1 MIYSSTR
8 YVFLCI
14 VLSFFFLPLIAFGDT
29 TPNGVEPAPGAEV
42 EPPAPPPEAEEPVP
56 PADALLKADA
66 TFEKGLTLQ
75 ECIQEALRNNLG
87 LRSASYTPRIAG
99 TAIIEA
105 KANFDAVYSL
115 NYSFLDQDFPAA
127 TQLDAGGL
135 AVLRQKSH
143 DVATKL
149 VQNLLT
155 GGLIEF
161 GFHTNHLTSNS
172 LLATVNPRSDSDF
185 HFTIVQNLL
194 KGFGPAYNRA
204 PINRAENQKK
214 IEDLRFNNTVLQV
227 VFEVEK
233 AYWDYVGY
241 VHDLRVRD
249 EYIKVAERTVV
260 DVENRVRTGKMVEV
274 DLLEAQEDLANQ
286 KLARLET
293 ARQVADARETLVRLI
308 VPYSDDVK
316 WDMEIYVPS
325 LLIERQFKVDL
336 GAHMHDAMENRPEL
350 MQAQAIIDN
359 LKIDELVSKNEMRPT
374 LNVGYGLTWHGL
386 DYQTYGSVKNI
397 SIDRYVD
404 DQISAYFEY
413 PLFNRAAKSRYMR
426 ARYNLDRAFIDV
438 DSLRMDIVQDV
449 RTAVR
454 NAEVTKSAIGA
465 AQLSYELAVKK
476 LQAEERRFEDKRSTL
491 KDVLEF
497 RRGKIRA
504 ETLLNRAKIG
514 YEQSL
519 DQIERAT
526 ATSLAKYDIDILR
539 DQIADKNFP
548 AAHEDE
554 TDAVAEK
561 NKDLPNGAKQ
571 P

>member
-1 MIYSSTR
+1 MITSFTR
-8 YVFLCI
+8 CLFLCV
-14 VLSFFFLPLIAFGDT
+14 VLSIFSLPVAVFGDT
-29 TPNGVEPAPGAEV
+29 TPNGVEPAPGSEV
-42 EPPAPPPEAEEPVP
+42 EEPAPPPEAEELAS

-115 NYSFLDQDFPAA
+115 NYSFMDQDFPAA
-127 TQLDAGGL
+127 TQLDAGGKL
-135 AVLRQKSH
+135 VLKQKSH
-143 DVATKL
+143 DIATKIA
-149 VQNLLT
+149 QNLLT
-155 GGLIEF
+155 GGSIEV
-161 GFHTNHLTSNS
+161 GFHTNHLNSNS
-172 LLATVNPRSDSDF
+172 DFAIMNPRSDSDF

-194 KGFGPAYNRA
+194 RGFGPAYNRA
-204 PINRAENQKK
+204 PINQAENQKK
-214 IEDLRFNNTVLQV
+214 VEDLRFSSAVLEV
-227 VFEVEK
+227 VYYVEK

-249 EYIKVAERTVV
+249 EAIKVSAQTVS
-260 DVENRVRTGKMVEV
+260 DVEKRVKAGKMFEV

-293 ARQVADARETLVRLI
+293 AKQVADAREALIRLI
-308 VPYSDDVK
+308 VPYSDKVR
-316 WDMEIYVPS
+316 WDMEIYVPAY
-325 LLIERQFKVDL
+325 LIQRQFEMDL
-336 GAHMHDAMENRPEL
+336 GKHMHNAMENRPEL

-386 DYQTYGSVKNI
+386 DSQTYDSVKNV
-397 SIDRYVD
+397 SIDRFID

-413 PLFNRAAKSRYMR
+413 PLFNRAAKSKYMR

-449 RTAVR
+449 RSAAR
-454 NAEVTKSAIGA
+454 NVEVTKSAIGA
-465 AQLSYELAVKK
+465 AQLSFELAVKK
-476 LQAEERRFEDKRSTL
+476 LEAEERRLEQGRSTL

-497 RRGKIRA
+497 RRGKIRS
-504 ETLLNRAKIG
+504 ETLRNRAKIG
-514 YEQSL
+514 YEQSI
-519 DQIERAT
+519 DQLERAT

-539 DQIADKNFP
+539 DQLADTNFP
-548 AAHEDE
+548 AVHEDG
-554 TDAVAEK
+554 TDTVAEK
-561 NKDLPNGAKQ
+561 NKDLPNGAK
-571 P
+571 